1 MRLQCRKYRSH
12 RSNLLVRKIPWRRAW
27 QPTPIF
33 LPGES
38 QGQRSL
44 VGSLQSMESQRVR
57 HDWVQHRKAHPL
69 ILNWAL
75 APLKKPPVVFLY
87 FLLYSS
93 ISQLPFIKVKSLE
106 VYVLHMYY
114 FSVHY
119 SFSARYYMPLSFV
132 HIKSW
137 GCKTIYIILYLGF
150 KGFPR

>member
-1 MRLQCRKYRSH
+1 MCLQCRKYRSH

-57 HDWVQHRKAHPL
+57 HDWAQHRKAHPL

-119 SFSARYYMPLSFV
+119 SFSAHYYMPLSFV

-137 GCKTIYIILYLGF
+137 GCKTIHIIFYLGF